1 MTFHNPRFLSL
12 ICIYRCKEVWPIK
25 VANNYLGTYTFYN
38 RTMIDEDLQVFIPSK
53 KMIDESLKEFI
64 EMYSLRTRT
73 NREYWLID
81 IGYWT
86 ANVDDR
92 TSFYDRIRNDL
103 RDLQLDLDDDLF
115 FFEGK
120 TILEIIILIVF
131 QYLLYVGNETS
142 VRVWEHY
149 EINISVQRKILYMG
163 SWNLNEGFQQ
173 MDAQKWIRRQDLEV
187 RSFK

>member
-1 MTFHNPRFLSL
+1 
-12 ICIYRCKEVWPIK
+12 
-25 VANNYLGTYTFYN
+25 
-38 RTMIDEDLQVFIPSK
+38 MIDEDLRVFIPNT
-53 KMIDESLKEFI
+53 KMIEESIKELV
-64 EMYSLRTRT
+64 EMYSLRKRN

-120 TILEIIILIVF
+120 TN
-131 QYLLYVGNETS
+131 YG
-142 VRVWEHY
+142 
-149 EINISVQRKILYMG
+149 
-163 SWNLNEGFQQ
+163 
-173 MDAQKWIRRQDLEV
+173 
-187 RSFK
+187 